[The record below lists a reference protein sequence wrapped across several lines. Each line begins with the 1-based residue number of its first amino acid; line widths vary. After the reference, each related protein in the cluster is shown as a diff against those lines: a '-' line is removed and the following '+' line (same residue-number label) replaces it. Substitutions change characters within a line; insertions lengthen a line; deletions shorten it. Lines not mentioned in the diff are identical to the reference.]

1 MVNKEHITL
10 SQGYTRN
17 ICKKKKK
24 HLEINDT
31 SIIHPYIKIIL

>member
-17 ICKKKKK
+17 ICKKKKNTLK
-24 HLEINDT
+24 LMIPQLF
-31 SIIHPYIKIIL
+31 IHI

>member
-17 ICKKKKK
+17 ICKKKK